1 MLKALTVILP
11 IIVIVLA
18 GYALMSGNDII
29 MSYMMLLVSVMLLVM
44 GIDEIKKERKQ
55 IGIFSIIISVVVF
68 FVSVQDIL
76 FN

>member
-29 MSYMMLLVSVMLLVM
+29 MPYMMLLVSVMLLVM

>member
-1 MLKALTVILP
+1 MLKALTVVLP

>member
-1 MLKALTVILP
+1 MLKALTVVLP

-29 MSYMMLLVSVMLLVM
+29 MPYMMLLVSVMLLVM